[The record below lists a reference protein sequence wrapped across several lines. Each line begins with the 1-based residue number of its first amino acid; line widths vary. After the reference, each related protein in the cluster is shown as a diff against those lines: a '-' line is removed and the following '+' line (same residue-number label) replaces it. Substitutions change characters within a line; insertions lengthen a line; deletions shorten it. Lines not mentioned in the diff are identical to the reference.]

1 MAQSDRD
8 LASVAEARALARRAK
23 QAWLE
28 LAELSQERIDAIVDA
43 MAAAATAQAEA
54 FARLAVEE
62 TGYGVVEDKIQKNL
76 FGSEKVYRFIRPMK
90 TVGVI
95 ARYDDRRVVEIAE
108 PFGVVAAIV
117 PSTNPTST
125 AIYKILIAIKARCAI
140 VLSPHPAAVRCI
152 TRVAEVMAE
161 AAVRAGAPSAAINW
175 MTTVTIEGTQELMK
189 HRDVAVILATGGM
202 GLVRAAYSAGKP
214 AYGVGPGNAPAYIER
229 SANVKK
235 AVHDVIAGK
244 TFDHGVLCSAEN
256 SVVVDEAIAEEVRR
270 EFQAQGAH
278 FMNQAEIDAVGRA
291 LVTPQRLPNP
301 ELVGKAATTIAAKCG
316 LAVPSETTV
325 LIAPLDGVGRDYPL
339 SIEKLCPVLS
349 YYVVR
354 DWREGC
360 ERCKQI
366 LRYGGMGHTMSI
378 HSENQQVIL
387 EFGLKKPAFRIVVNS
402 PTTHGSVGLS
412 TGLDPA
418 MTLGC
423 GGYGGN
429 ITSDNISPRHLL
441 NIKRLAYEV
450 APVVSRW
457 DRPVDARSAVS
468 GNVAGQAGNSPAV
481 GVLRAGSSSDSR
493 RSYELP
499 AVARRAP
506 AAAGIDAGA
515 LSRRIDEFLSS
526 RGYQAP
532 PGVGVAH
539 DRAGAGQPARI
550 EAAPRDAASDGGPG
564 SAESGFQ
571 SRADFSQPPMDFVCE
586 DDVRRAIRAGRKL
599 SVSERAIVT
608 PAARDLGEQHRIFL
622 VTPWRG

>member
-1 MAQSDRD
+1 MADPARPPQTDRD
-8 LASVAEARALARRAK
+8 LASVAEARALARRARE
-23 QAWLE
+23 AWLQ
-28 LAELSQERIDAIVDA
+28 LSELSQERIDAIVDA

-54 FARLAVEE
+54 LARLAVEE

-76 FGSEKVYRFIRPMK
+76 FSSGKVYEFIRPMK
-90 TVGVI
+90 TAGVV
-95 ARYDDRRVVEIAE
+95 ARHDDRRVVEIAE

-125 AIYKILIAIKARCAI
+125 AIYKILIAIKARCSI
-140 VLSPHPAAVRCI
+140 VISPHPAAVRCI

-161 AAVRAGAPSAAINW
+161 AASRTGAPAGAIGW

-229 SANVKK
+229 TADVKK
-235 AVHDVIAGK
+235 AVHDVITGK
-244 TFDHGVLCSAEN
+244 TFDNGVLCSAEN
-256 SVVVDEAIAEEVRR
+256 SVVVDEAIAADVRR
-270 EFQAQGAH
+270 EFQAQGAY
-278 FMNQAEIDAVGRA
+278 FMNAAEMDAVGRA

-301 ELVGKAATTIAAKCG
+301 ELVGKPATAIAAKCG
-316 LAVPSETTV
+316 LSVPAGTTV

-349 YYVVR
+349 YYVVQ

-378 HSENQQVIL
+378 HSQNEPIIL
-387 EFGLKKPAFRIVVNS
+387 EFGLQKPAFRIIVNS
-402 PTTHGSVGLS
+402 PATHGSVGLS

-450 APVVSRW
+450 TPTVSRW
-457 DRPVDARSAVS
+457 DRP
-468 GNVAGQAGNSPAV
+468 GNIPA
-481 GVLRAGSSSDSR
+481 LAASR
-493 RSYELP
+493 VEAKAEPRRWADLP
-499 AVARRAP
+499 SLPPRAP
-506 AAAGIDAGA
+506 APGGIEAAA
-515 LSRRIDEFLSS
+515 LSRRIDKFLSS
-526 RGYQAP
+526 RGFQP
-532 PGVGVAH
+532 PT
-539 DRAGAGQPARI
+539 
-550 EAAPRDAASDGGPG
+550 DAALHSSAASTDISVQSDFVRV
-564 SAESGFQ
+564 SGRIH
-571 SRADFSQPPMDFVCE
+571 SEVDCPPLDFVCE
-586 DDVRRAIRAGRKL
+586 EDVRRAIQEGRKL
-599 SVSERAIVT
+599 SISERAIVT
-608 PAARDLGEQHRIFL
+608 PAARDLGEQHRIFN